1 MLYTKTSSKNKMM
14 KFISKLTLG
23 LLIIFLVG
31 CQSEV
36 DKCVNSSM
44 AAWDVKQDRIKKEW
58 QEWNAWKNN
67 GKWKNDKI
75 ISKENEGGGRDLSE
89 ELFGPKEKISER
101 SRIEI
106 ESEWRVYCLQ
116 INSGK

>member
-1 MLYTKTSSKNKMM
+1 MM
-14 KFISKLTLG
+14 KLTLALMIAF
-23 LLIIFLVG
+23 LLG

-36 DKCVNSSM
+36 DKCVNSSVV
-44 AAWDVKQDRIKKEW
+44 AWDVKQERIKKEW
-58 QEWNAWKNN
+58 AEWNAWKNN

-75 ISKENEGGGRDLSE
+75 TPNEGGGRDLSE
-89 ELFGPKEKISER
+89 ELFGPKEKVSEL

-106 ESEWRVYCLQ
+106 EAGWRVYCLQ

>member
-1 MLYTKTSSKNKMM
+1 MM